1 MTSYDLAHLMRE
13 DGRFDLNA
21 ALRGWEGTLAMIAET
36 VLNLLPIPT

>member
-21 ALRGWEGTLAMIAET
+21 ALCCSEGTLAMITET
-36 VLNLLPIPT
+36 KLNLLPIPA